1 MIITIVRL
9 SAKLNRTISK
19 SIQKLRI
26 PKLMFFMHPNYQ
38 AFQVQQSL
46 SKDLQPRFHVKVK
59 MSIHFDEIDIE
70 RFILGNAN
78 PQPSYSWQ
86 VKNENVT
93 DINQTNWVKSG
104 QFINRKNLVSVEKSV
119 YFERLDDGKTI
130 KLNEISLEENGLE
143 LICVI
148 ENELGRAEKSVQ
160 LMVTGNSLNS
170 LNFNLWNSG
179 ILFVTLRSFC
189 IHLKKIWCI
198 LFTLA

>member
-9 SAKLNRTISK
+9 SAKLNRTMSK

-26 PKLMFFMHPNYQ
+26 QKLMFSMHPNYQ

-70 RFILGNAN
+70 HFILGNAN

-119 YFERLDDGKTI
+119 
-130 KLNEISLEENGLE
+130 
-143 LICVI
+143 
-148 ENELGRAEKSVQ
+148 
-160 LMVTGNSLNS
+160 
-170 LNFNLWNSG
+170 
-179 ILFVTLRSFC
+179 
-189 IHLKKIWCI
+189 
-198 LFTLA
+198 

>member
-26 PKLMFFMHPNYQ
+26 QKLMFSMHPNYQ

-59 MSIHFDEIDIE
+59 MSIHFDILEIDIE
-70 RFILGNAN
+70 RFISGNAN

-104 QFINRKNLVSVEKSV
+104 QFMRKNLVSVEKSV
-119 YFERLDDGKTI
+119 
-130 KLNEISLEENGLE
+130 
-143 LICVI
+143 
-148 ENELGRAEKSVQ
+148 
-160 LMVTGNSLNS
+160 
-170 LNFNLWNSG
+170 
-179 ILFVTLRSFC
+179 
-189 IHLKKIWCI
+189 
-198 LFTLA
+198 